1 MSLKIEHT
9 AAAQCAPEF
18 LWKAMEKIEEW
29 PRLDPDALKEVQWV
43 SGQPWTVGARFSMSL
58 LKPMP
63 FKMTPEVTA
72 VDPGHKVSFRGEG
85 SGVTVETSYT
95 FRAAG
100 GGSEITGVQELSG
113 GPIMFFGAS
122 MQPGLE
128 KGMAKLC
135 ARIVEEAEA
144 LAKG

>member
-1 MSLKIEHT
+1 MKIQHT
-9 AAAQCAPEF
+9 AAAQCPPEF

-29 PRLDPDALKEVQWV
+29 PRLDPTALQEVKWV
-43 SGQPWTVGARFSMSL
+43 SGQPWTVGAKFSMSL
-58 LKPMP
+58 LKPLP
-63 FKMTPEVTA
+63 FKLTPEVTA
-72 VDPGHKVSFRGEG
+72 IEPGRKVAFRGEG

-100 GGSEITGVQELSG
+100 EGSEIVAVQELSG
-113 GPIMFFGAS
+113 GPIMFFGGS
-122 MQPGLE
+122 MKPGLE
-128 KGMAKLC
+128 QGMAKLC